1 MNWEDIDV
9 KLLITVDNLS
19 TRYNK
24 LPSQILAEATTFDL
38 LVANTGLQWQQKQ
51 QEDAEAE
58 REGRPKAQKISQAEM
73 FEMLRRV
80 KERKDETKS

>member
-1 MNWEDIDV
+1 VNWEDIDV